1 MTRQIPI
8 SIPTNPIKI
17 GVLNK
22 PNFHLG
28 IFFKKRGNSMESNAK
43 A

>member
-22 PNFHLG
+22 PNFPFG
-28 IFFKKRGNSMESNAK
+28 NFFKKKRKFNGK
-43 A
+43 